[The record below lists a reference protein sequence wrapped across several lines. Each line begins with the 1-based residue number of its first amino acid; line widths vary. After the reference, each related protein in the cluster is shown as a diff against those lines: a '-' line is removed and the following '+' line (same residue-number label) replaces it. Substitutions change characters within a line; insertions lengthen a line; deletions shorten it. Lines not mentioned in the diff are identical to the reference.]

1 MFRKAGWKGGVQHA
15 TISSVN
21 VVIDFPGEGE
31 KVRAGHYAA
40 RVSADGAAEVQLSV
54 DRGDW
59 RPCRESAG
67 YWWCDFW
74 PQPHEI
80 HELRARA
87 RPSDGAWVLSQPR
100 ACDVIE

>member
-1 MFRKAGWKGGVQHA
+1 MPAPYV
-15 TISSVN
+15 TV
-21 VVIDFPGEGE
+21 DFPHEGE
-31 KVRAGHYAA
+31 KVKQGHYAV
-40 RVSADGAAEVQLSV
+40 RVSADGAEEVQVSV

-59 RPCRESAG
+59 RPCRFSNG
-67 YWWCDFW
+67 YYWCDFW

-87 RPSDGAWVLSQPR
+87 RSDGSDWTYSQPR